1 MARPKKNNAEY
12 FTHDADMRNDVKI
25 MALRRKFRHEGY
37 AVWNFLLETLTD
49 SDFFEIEW
57 EEISIEL
64 LAADYDVSVERLTD
78 IVDYCVKIGLLQ
90 QEGNRLYSAAHQK
103 RFATLLANRA
113 RKRTTDSNG
122 DIIPRQNPAETP
134 QQPETAEQN
143 DIVKDNKGKETK
155 GKERYPYQDIA
166 DKWNSICGAYLPK
179 VQKLSE
185 ARRNKIKA
193 RLQEFGTQEEWMPTV
208 EALFERIAASD
219 FLRCN
224 NNHQW
229 TATFDWVFDSPKNWV
244 KVLEGNYD
252 NHRGGKQAP
261 QQANAQL
268 GVGEF
273 IDAAGRRTY
282 GTGRATIPN
291 DAPPRPSERHC
302 WNESTSQWIIL

>member
-122 DIIPRQNPAETP
+122 DIMPRQNPAETP

-166 DKWNSICGAYLPK
+166 DLWNRICVSLPK
-179 VQKLSE
+179 ISKLSD
-185 ARRNKIKA
+185 ARRAKIKS
-193 RLQEFGTQEEWMPTV
+193 RLQEFGKPEAWLPTV
-208 EALFERIAASD
+208 EALFEAIEASD
-219 FLRCN
+219 FLRGVN
-224 NNHQW
+224 KNKWQ
-229 TATFDWVFDSPKNWV
+229 ASFDWVFANGSNWV
-244 KVLEGNYD
+244 KVLEGNYA
-252 NHRGGKQAP
+252 NKG
-261 QQANAQL
+261 QQGAISPAGVTL
-268 GVGEF
+268 GVGER
-273 IDAAGRRTY
+273 IENGRRTY
-282 GTGRATIPN
+282 GTGAATIPMT
-291 DAPPRPSERHC
+291 APPRPSERYA
-302 WNESTSQWIIL
+302 WDKSTQNWVML

>member
-166 DKWNSICGAYLPK
+166 DLWNRICVSLPK
-179 VQKLSE
+179 ISKLSD
-185 ARRNKIKA
+185 ARRAKIKS
-193 RLQEFGTQEEWMPTV
+193 RLQEFGKPEAWLPTV
-208 EALFERIAASD
+208 ETLFEAIEASD
-219 FLRCN
+219 FLRGVN
-224 NNHQW
+224 KNKWQ
-229 TATFDWVFDSPKNWV
+229 ASFDWVFANGSNWV
-244 KVLEGNYD
+244 KVLEGNYA
-252 NHRGGKQAP
+252 NKG
-261 QQANAQL
+261 QQGAISPAGVTL
-268 GVGEF
+268 GVGER
-273 IDAAGRRTY
+273 IENGRRTY
-282 GTGRATIPN
+282 GTGAATIPMT
-291 DAPPRPSERHC
+291 APPRPSERYA
-302 WNESTSQWIIL
+302 WDKSTQNWVML